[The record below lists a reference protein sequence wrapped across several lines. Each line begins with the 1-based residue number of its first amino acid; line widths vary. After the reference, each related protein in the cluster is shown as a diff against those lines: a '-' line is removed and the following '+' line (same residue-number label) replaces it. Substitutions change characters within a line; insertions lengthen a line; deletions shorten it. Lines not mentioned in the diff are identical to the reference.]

1 MSKVPIKLEI
11 HWKTHNNSGPN
22 VIQVN
27 LFSWFLWTS
36 DQFIGI
42 LLEFISGNYGKFYNL
57 ATMVKLVIISNGC
70 KTWHSEMC
78 ERIKSILLLF
88 ASFVICFFRFYDD
101 VSNCYKTK
109 KHCGPFFTQ
118 SKGVLPKFVTICKL
132 VGFLVS
138 HWTVMNQQKQF
149 VWGQNCL
156 RMTPPNSH

>member
-1 MSKVPIKLEI
+1 MSEVPIKLEI

-88 ASFVICFFRFYDD
+88 ASFVICFCRFYDG

-109 KHCGPFFTQ
+109 NIVDHFSLNQKVFFRN
-118 SKGVLPKFVTICKL
+118 S
-132 VGFLVS
+132 
-138 HWTVMNQQKQF
+138 WQF
-149 VWGQNCL
+149 ANWSDL
-156 RMTPPNSH
+156 